1 MLTNCRRFSTYK
13 RRKKKTPKFKA
24 FPKDKTFS
32 VSIHLSTL
40 EDGLKLTS
48 KHRLAFPQNFDRSLF
63 ELWDE
68 SSIAESVLIFYQS
81 KLSWLQAWINI
92 YWTDERCLC
101 LRKILLRLLCLALWL
116 MFRFWTF
123 SSQRGICSASFPVC
137 CVFWL
142 NTDTTWRL
150 FCVDI
155 FIKSIKLISRR
166 TRFRDELEFFDVHQH
181 IPRPTLVSTT
191 I

>member
-13 RRKKKTPKFKA
+13 RRKKTPNFKA
-24 FPKDKTFS
+24 FPKDKTFL

-48 KHRLAFPQNFDRSLF
+48 KHRIGFPQNCVQSLF

-92 YWTDERCLC
+92 YWTDEWCLC
-101 LRKILLRLLCLALWL
+101 VRKNPLRLLCLALWL
-116 MFRFWTF
+116 MFRYWTF
-123 SSQRGICSASFPVC
+123 SSQRGIFLARFLVLLR
-137 CVFWL
+137 FL
-142 NTDTTWRL
+142 TE
-150 FCVDI
+150 FCYQLTSSSIRHKI
-155 FIKSIKLISRR
+155 FIFLIKY
-166 TRFRDELEFFDVHQH
+166 FFLHK
-181 IPRPTLVSTT
+181 INKINIETN
-191 I
+191 